1 MMGEIEPSSLEQIRS
16 YALGA
21 LNLAGLRGVVPVPLD
36 QIEAA
41 VGLYPSQDLLA
52 AGIELPPGLF
62 EKMKRLTRKVMGG
75 LAITDKVI
83 YLDKSLPLD
92 RLRFTHGHE
101 LGHQVLPWHEG
112 AYFADDSST
121 VSPVTLELL
130 EAEANRFSAEVMFGY
145 DEFTKMADSYK
156 PSLAV
161 PLGLNATFGASAHAA
176 IRRYVETSGYRVA
189 LLVVG
194 QYPARLGGKL
204 ALKVFQRSQSAT
216 FADRYGPLNTLL
228 PASIP
233 VEQHPTLHSLIEHE
247 RGVGDTTEIV
257 LHTKRGLETFYVD
270 TFNNGRLTFGL
281 IYRRPRLLG
290 RTARIEGAA

>member
-1 MMGEIEPSSLEQIRS
+1 MKDEIEPSSLEQIRT
-16 YALGA
+16 YALGV
-21 LNLAGLRGVVPVPLD
+21 LNLAGLRGVAPVPLD

-52 AGIELPPGLF
+52 AGVELPPGLF

-75 LAITDKVI
+75 LAITDKI
-83 YLDKSLPLD
+83 IFLDKSLPPD

-101 LGHQVLPWHEG
+101 LGHQVLPWHGG

-121 VSPVTLELL
+121 VSPTTLQLL

-145 DEFTKMADSYK
+145 DEFTNMADSYK
-156 PSLAV
+156 PSLDV

-194 QYPARLGGKL
+194 QYPTHPGGKL
-204 ALKVFQRSQSAT
+204 ALKVFQRSQSAA
-216 FADRYGPLNTLL
+216 FANRYGPLDTLL
-228 PASIP
+228 PASIL
-233 VEQHPTLHSLIEHE
+233 VEQHPTLRSLLGHE
-247 RGVGDTTEIV
+247 RGLGVTTDIV
-257 LHTKRGLETFYVD
+257 LDTKRGSETFHVD
-270 TFNNGRLTFGL
+270 TFNNGRLSFAL
-281 IYRRPRLLG
+281 IYRRPRVLG

>member
-1 MMGEIEPSSLEQIRS
+1 MSEVEPSSQEQISRF
-16 YALGA
+16 ALGA
-21 LNLAGLRGVVPVPLD
+21 LNLAGLRGVVPVPLE
-36 QIEAA
+36 QIESA

-52 AGIELPPGLF
+52 AGVELPPGLF
-62 EKMKRLTRKVMGG
+62 EKMKRLTLKGLGG
-75 LAITDKVI
+75 LAITDKII

-121 VSPVTLELL
+121 VSPATLQLL
-130 EAEANRFSAEVMFGY
+130 EAEANRFSAEVIFGY

-156 PSLAV
+156 PSLDV

-176 IRRYVETSGYRVA
+176 IRRYVETSGYQVA

-194 QYPARLGGKL
+194 QYPTYPGGRL
-204 ALKVFQRSQSAT
+204 ALKVFQRAQSVA
-216 FADRYGPLNTLL
+216 FANRYGPLDTLL
-228 PASIP
+228 PTSI
-233 VEQHPTLHSLIEHE
+233 VIEQHPTLRSLVGHT
-247 RGVGDTTEIV
+247 RGVGDTTETV
-257 LHTKRGLETFYVD
+257 LQTKRGLETFFVD
-270 TFNNGRLTFGL
+270 TFNNGRLTFAL
-281 IYRRPRLLG
+281 IYRRPRVLG